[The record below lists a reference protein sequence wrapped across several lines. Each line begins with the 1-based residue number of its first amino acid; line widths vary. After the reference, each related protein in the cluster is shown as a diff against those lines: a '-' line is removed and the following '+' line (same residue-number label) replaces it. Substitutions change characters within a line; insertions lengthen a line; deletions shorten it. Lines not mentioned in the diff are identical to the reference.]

1 MLEKVVT
8 KNVEGSQENV
18 NGVELRD
25 TAVHQVVLHIFKA
38 AQLRSLLYFGFVV
51 V

>member
-25 TAVHQVVLHIFKA
+25 TAVQMKVVLHVFEHELA
-38 AQLRSLLYFGFVV
+38 C
-51 V
+51 